1 MDRVEFSWAK
11 TLKQG
16 LYNRLSPAPDY
27 CLQTTSGIIRTASPA
42 VSRVYLQFKQG
53 PSAQVREYR
62 GRIPHV
68 KDRSYA

>member
-1 MDRVEFSWAK
+1 VSNSGGQNPE
-11 TLKQG
+11 LG
-16 LYNRLSPAPDY
+16 LWNCIGPAPDY

-53 PSAQVREYR
+53 PSAQVRERR
-62 GRIPHV
+62 GRIPLF